1 MNYETTNEI
10 SINRSSNYSIV
21 QISITLLNALI
32 NTWPRVHKAFHNQ
45 DQDHAQVK
53 QLSTTDFL

>member
-1 MNYETTNEI
+1 MKLLTKYQPFVVQTTQLCL
-10 SINRSSNYSIV
+10 